1 MAAASSKIRV
11 RIGIGGGH
19 VIELDGTAKKCP
31 RVQDIVA
38 SLPRASR
45 TAVELDAKVRTA

>member
-1 MAAASSKIRV
+1 MAAASSTIRV
-11 RIGIGGGH
+11 RIGGGR
-19 VIELDGTAKKCP
+19 VIELDGTAKKKP
-31 RVQDIVA
+31 RVQDIVD